1 MVMKMTK
8 SQKKIGTVMR
18 EFKKGELHSGKSGK
32 IVKNP
37 KQAIAIALSE
47 AGKSRKQM
55 AVGGLANSTR
65 TFTADSKAKEVNF
78 DKFTDKQGNLLG
90 GIDVEMSNPQE
101 TQVQEVQGQGSVLSE
116 KRRSAKWY

>member
-1 MVMKMTK
+1 MAMKMTK
-8 SQKKIGTVMR
+8 PQKKIGKVMR
-18 EFKKGELHSGKSGK
+18 EFKKGELNIGQSSKKVKS
-32 IVKNP
+32 P

-65 TFTADSKAKEVNF
+65 TFTADSKSKEVNF

-90 GIDVEMSNPQE
+90 GIDIEMSNPQE
-101 TQVQEVQGQGSVLSE
+101 TQVQEVQGQGSILSE
-116 KRRSAKWY
+116 KKRSAKWY

>member
-1 MVMKMTK
+1 MAMKMTK
-8 SQKKIGTVMR
+8 PQKKIGKVMR
-18 EFKKGELHSGKSGK
+18 EFKKGELNIGQSSKK
-32 IVKNP
+32 VKNP

-65 TFTADSKAKEVNF
+65 TFTADSKSKEVNF

-90 GIDVEMSNPQE
+90 GIDIEMSNPQE
-101 TQVQEVQGQGSVLSE
+101 TQVQEVQGQGSILSE
-116 KRRSAKWY
+116 KKRSAKWY

>member
-1 MVMKMTK
+1 MIMKMTK
-8 SQKKIGTVMR
+8 PQKKIGKVMR
-18 EFKKGELHSGKSGK
+18 EFKKGELNIGQSSKKVKS
-32 IVKNP
+32 P

-65 TFTADSKAKEVNF
+65 TFTADSKSKEVNF

-90 GIDVEMSNPQE
+90 GIDIEMSNPQE
-101 TQVQEVQGQGSVLSE
+101 TQVQEVQGQGSILSE
-116 KRRSAKWY
+116 KKRLAKWY

>member
-1 MVMKMTK
+1 MIMKMTK
-8 SQKKIGTVMR
+8 PQKKIGKVMR
-18 EFKKGELHSGKSGK
+18 EFKKGELNIGQSSKK
-32 IVKNP
+32 VKNP

-65 TFTADSKAKEVNF
+65 TFTADSKSKEVNF

-90 GIDVEMSNPQE
+90 GIDIEMSNPQE
-101 TQVQEVQGQGSVLSE
+101 TQVQEVQGQGSILSE
-116 KRRSAKWY
+116 KKRSAKWY